1 MTERDANYFKKDIFG
16 GGFLQ
21 FLPIYTPS
29 EEEKKNPALFA
40 INVRRIMAKYV
51 EIIDHIIYIS
61 TIYVHNTKLTEV
73 IIPIP
78 ILPLHLKTVNAVNI
92 SSCKVVLIHIF

>member
-1 MTERDANYFKKDIFG
+1 M
-16 GGFLQ
+16 GFLQ

-61 TIYVHNTKLTEV
+61 TIYVHNYVHNTKLTEV

-78 ILPLHLKTVNAVNI
+78 ILPLHLNGECCI
-92 SSCKVVLIHIF
+92 RL

>member
-1 MTERDANYFKKDIFG
+1 
-16 GGFLQ
+16 
-21 FLPIYTPS
+21 
-29 EEEKKNPALFA
+29 
-40 INVRRIMAKYV
+40 MAKYV

-78 ILPLHLKTVNAVNI
+78 ILLLHLKTVNAVNV

>member
-1 MTERDANYFKKDIFG
+1 MTERDANDFKRDFW

-51 EIIDHIIYIS
+51 EIIHHIIYIS
-61 TIYVHNTKLTEV
+61 TISVHNYVHNTKLTEV
-73 IIPIP
+73 ILLFQFCLFI
-78 ILPLHLKTVNAVNI
+78 
-92 SSCKVVLIHIF
+92 